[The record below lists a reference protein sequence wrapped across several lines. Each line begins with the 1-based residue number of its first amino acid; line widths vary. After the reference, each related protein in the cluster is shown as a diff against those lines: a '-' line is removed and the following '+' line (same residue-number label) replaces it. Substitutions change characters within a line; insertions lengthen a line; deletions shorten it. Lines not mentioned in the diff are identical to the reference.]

1 MMHVYIALRYNLKRL
16 KQQSERKLLD
26 IAQDHVITWY
36 IGLHKRVHALEW
48 IWPPRNSSGNAYG
61 DSQMKFMTL
70 RGERERVDVRR
81 NQLVWLTVY

>member
-1 MMHVYIALRYNLKRL
+1 MSTLLFVITWNVWSNRAN
-16 KQQSERKLLD
+16 ELLD

-48 IWPPRNSSGNAYG
+48 IDPHVIQVEMPTVIRKWNLWLCEES
-61 DSQMKFMTL
+61 
-70 RGERERVDVRR
+70 ERERVDVRR